1 MPATEI
7 NVSPARV
14 IGEIDPRIYGQY
26 VENLTPDDRPI
37 YGGVVDDDGEPRP
50 AVIDAL
56 RSMGVPM
63 IRWGGNYND
72 VYRWMEGIGAKASRP
87 IRPNYFWGGLET
99 NRFGTHEFLSLCEAL
114 SAQPYISIN
123 MGTGSI
129 LEALGWLEYCNTPG
143 GTAYS
148 QLRAANGRA
157 APWGVPIWGIGNEA
171 WGFWETCFAPPEE
184 YVRDFNQYAQ
194 YMRHLDPSIQVVAV
208 GHTDRDWNRAVL
220 TGMRVPAEYLSIH
233 MYGHSFLEREGN
245 YEQLVALPVVFE
257 QELTQVVAD
266 LNAHASAPVALI
278 LDEWNVRHLRGE
290 KLNRQSPRQ
299 VQDALFVAGVFNV
312 YNRFSAHVKAA
323 NYVTL
328 VNGNA
333 PVRAWGESVEL
344 TPLYDIFRLYQQ
356 FMTGLAVQTTTSG
369 ASYEVTPFR
378 RVSTPHDA
386 SQPVTAAF
394 VDAAAVVDPTTNNL
408 TVALINREQD
418 KQTPVTITLD
428 DSSAYAL
435 STAQRLRGDS
445 PNALTAQVEDATAS
459 VTAAGERQWRVTLEP
474 ASVTWVRWRP
484 QKAQPR

>member
-1 MPATEI
+1 MNTTEI
-7 NVSPARV
+7 KVSPARV

-37 YGGVVDDDGEPRP
+37 YGGVVDDEGELRP

-56 RSMGVPM
+56 REMGVPM

-72 VYRWMEGIGAKASRP
+72 VYRWMEGIGPKATRP
-87 IRPNYFWGGLET
+87 VRPNYFWGGIES
-99 NRFGTHEFLSLCEAL
+99 NRFGTHEFLALCEAL

-129 LEALGWLEYCNTPG
+129 LEALGWLEYCNYRG

-148 QLRAANGRA
+148 ELRRKNGQA
-157 APWGVPIWGIGNEA
+157 EAWNVPIWGIGNEA
-171 WGFWETCFAPPEE
+171 WGFWETCFAPPED

-194 YMRHLDPSIQVVAV
+194 YMRRLDPSIQVVAV
-208 GHTDRDWNRAVL
+208 GHTDRAWNKAVL
-220 TGMRVPAEYLSIH
+220 TGMRVPADYLSIH

-257 QELTQVVAD
+257 QELSQIVAD
-266 LNAHASAPVALI
+266 LDAHASAPVALI
-278 LDEWNVRHLRGE
+278 LDEWNVRHLRDGQ
-290 KLNRQSPRQ
+290 LNRQSPRQ

-333 PVRAWGESVEL
+333 PIRAWGDSIER
-344 TPLYDIFRLYQQ
+344 TPLFDIFRLYQQ
-356 FMTGLAVQTTTSG
+356 YMVGQAVQTTNTA
-369 ASYEVTPFR
+369 ASFEVTPFR

-386 SQPVTAAF
+386 SQPVTAS
-394 VDAAAVVDPTTNNL
+394 VIDAAAAIDPNAQTL
-408 TVALINREQD
+408 TVALVNREREQ
-418 KQTPVTITLD
+418 QTVTIEID
-428 DSSAYAL
+428 DANRY
-435 STAQRLRGDS
+435 RFDRGHHLRGNAPD
-445 PNALTAQVEDATAS
+445 ALTAVVEDAAPI
-459 VTAAGERQWRVTLEP
+459 VTALTDRLWLVDLEP
-474 ASVTWVRWRP
+474 ASITWLQW
-484 QKAQPR
+484 QAAT